1 MGIFN
6 LSIVFLGL
14 YCCVPCTRCRKM
26 QSVSF
31 LCEFDD
37 MHQCRLRCTKL
48 AHGRRCRC
56 IIPDSC
62 RCRDSDAT
70 AQLIYTLQRMS
81 VVTQCRRINHGNVI
95 YFCCAPLFSFYFFF
109 SISILF
115 SFGWHLCDMEMVCV
129 ATVLPQLGRID
140 DMLWYAQMTTVSLF
154 PMTRV
159 C

>member
-70 AQLIYTLQRMS
+70 AQLIYALQRMS

-109 SISILF
+109 LF
-115 SFGWHLCDMEMVCV
+115 LFCFRSGDICAIWRWF
-129 ATVLPQLGRID
+129 VLQRHCHNSGASMICCG
-140 DMLWYAQMTTVSLF
+140 ML
-154 PMTRV
+154 R
-159 C
+159 